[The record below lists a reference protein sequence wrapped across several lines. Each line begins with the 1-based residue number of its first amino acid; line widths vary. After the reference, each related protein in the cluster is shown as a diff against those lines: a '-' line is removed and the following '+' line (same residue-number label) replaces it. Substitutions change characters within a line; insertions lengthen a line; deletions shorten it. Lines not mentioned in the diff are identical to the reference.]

1 MFKKINFNA
10 PVTIIFALVC
20 LSFFALQSVFGLD
33 IGNPTFHLLTY
44 IFHHGSFAHIFNN
57 LTFILLL
64 GPMVEE
70 KYGSTRFLIMTL
82 ITAVVTGLINILLM
96 GNIIIGA
103 SGIVFMLIILASFGI
118 SNRGIPVTFILIF
131 LLFIGKE
138 VAASFTPDQISH
150 FGHIMGGLC
159 GAVFG
164 YIFRK
169 KDNQEVEDKIIKTD

>member
-10 PVTIIFALVC
+10 PVTIVFALIC
-20 LSFFALQSVFGLD
+20 LAFFALQSVFGLGV
-33 IGNPTFHLLTY
+33 GNPTFHLLTY
-44 IFHHGSFAHIFNN
+44 IFHHGS
-57 LTFILLL
+57 
-64 GPMVEE
+64 
-70 KYGSTRFLIMTL
+70 YGSTRLLIMTL

-138 VAASFTPDQISH
+138 IVASFTPDQISH

-159 GAVFG
+159 GAIFG
-164 YIFRK
+164 FIFRK
-169 KDNQEVEDKIIKTD
+169 IND